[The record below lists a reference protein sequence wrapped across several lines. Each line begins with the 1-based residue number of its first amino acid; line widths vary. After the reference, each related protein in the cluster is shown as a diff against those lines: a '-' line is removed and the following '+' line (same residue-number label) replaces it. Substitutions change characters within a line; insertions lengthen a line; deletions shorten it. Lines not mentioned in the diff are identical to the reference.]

1 MKYAVLTPHKER
13 WRTRRRQSC
22 PHEAPLWRPS
32 LVRCVMALL
41 IAPVLL
47 FAKPVTE
54 EGYVVEDI
62 EIGKYGGQIVLA
74 QPGDPKS
81 FNIILANETST
92 TDIVN
97 RMFAGIVEYD
107 NEKQEIIPGLAKSW
121 EHSDDYLTWTF
132 HLRKGIR
139 WSDGH
144 PITTDDVLFT
154 FDVIYDPKIPNA
166 AKDLLQVDGKRFR
179 VEKVD
184 NYTFK
189 VHLPNTYGPL
199 LWAMQLPVIPKH
211 ILEPRIKDG
220 TFNQYWNTSVDPKNM
235 VVSGP
240 FTLEKYVSGEK
251 TVLKRNPHYWRFDKK
266 GNRLP
271 YLDRVIFLNV
281 PDMNAMLLKFQAG
294 ECDVYDPFYGDKYR
308 MVMDDEKEGNYTVY
322 ELGPAFGTA
331 HFWFNLNP
339 EINKETGKPIVN
351 PAKLKWFQNVK
362 FRKAIA
368 HAINRPGIIRTV
380 YFGRAIPIWGPVSPA
395 NKHWYN
401 SSVIRY
407 PYELDKARK
416 LLDEICLVDR
426 DNDGIRED
434 AEGNDVGFRFI
445 SNRENNIREKIG
457 NILSHD
463 FKKIGLKA
471 IFKLEDFNTLVTKL
485 QDSYDYEAC
494 LLGLTGSPEPSSG
507 MNFYL
512 SSGRTHEWYPNQ
524 EKPATEWEARID
536 ELVNMYL
543 HEPEVNK
550 RKPYFDEIQHI
561 MSDKLPMIYTVNPI
575 VYVAIRNNFGNL
587 KPAAIRHRTL
597 WNVEEIYKKD

>member
-1 MKYAVLTPHKER
+1 MKYAV
-13 WRTRRRQSC
+13 TRC
-22 PHEAPLWRPS
+22 IITAIIAPL
-32 LVRCVMALL
+32 
-41 IAPVLL
+41 LL

-54 EGYVVEDI
+54 ERHVIEDI
-62 EIGKYGGQIVLA
+62 EIGKYGGQIIVA
-74 QPGDPKS
+74 TISDPKS

-139 WSDGH
+139 WSDSH
-144 PITTDDVLFT
+144 PITTDDILFT

-166 AKDLLQVDGKRFR
+166 AKDSLQVDGKRFR

-184 NYTFK
+184 DYTFK
-189 VHLPNTYGPL
+189 VHLPNTYAPL

-211 ILEPRIKDG
+211 ILEPRVKDE

-251 TVLKRNPHYWRFDKK
+251 TMLKRNPHYWRFDTK

-281 PDMNAMLLKFQAG
+281 PDLNAMFLRFQAG

-308 MVMDDEKEGNYTVY
+308 MVKDSEQKGNYTVY

-351 PAKLKWFQNVK
+351 PTKLKWFQNVK

-368 HAINRPGIIRTV
+368 YAINRPGIIRTV
-380 YFGRAIPIWGPVSPA
+380 YFGRAIPIWSPVSPA

-407 PYELDKARK
+407 PYDLDKARK
-416 LLDEICLVDR
+416 LLDEIGLVDR

-507 MNFYL
+507 MNVYL
-512 SSGRTHEWYPNQ
+512 SSGRTHHWYPSQ
-524 EKPATEWEARID
+524 ERPATEWEARID
-536 ELVNMYL
+536 ELINMYL
-543 HEPEVNK
+543 HEPEVK
-550 RKPYFDEIQHI
+550 ERKPHFDEIQSI
-561 MSDKLPMIYTVNPI
+561 MSDKVPMIYTVNAI
-575 VYVAIRNNFGNL
+575 VYVAIRNNFANM
-587 KPAAIRHRTL
+587 KPTAIRHRTL